1 MPQEVG
7 AMPEENTTAEEQ
19 PQTQSAPAPEDSGQS
34 HEIIAMREHISRLNE
49 ENKKHRLRAKEEAAQ
64 RDAALNENGQFKAL
78 AESLK
83 ARLEEIESGL
93 PELQQKA
100 ALFDEY
106 RQKESE
112 RVEKEIQTVPEH
124 WREVLTAAPD
134 LETKARILQTLKIN
148 KPEPAATGAPTATQ
162 NQPTAREVA
171 KSFLQNRAKSGG
183 HWSR

>member
-1 MPQEVG
+1 
-7 AMPEENTTAEEQ
+7 MPEENTTAEEQ
-19 PQTQSAPAPEDSGQS
+19 PQSESAPAPEDNGQS
-34 HEIIAMREHISRLNE
+34 HEITAMREHIGRLNE
-49 ENKKHRLRAKEEAAQ
+49 ENKKHRLRAKEEATQ

-83 ARLEEIESGL
+83 ARLQEIESDL
-93 PELQQKA
+93 PELQHKA
-100 ALFDEY
+100 ALFDDY

-112 RVEKEIQTVPEH
+112 RVEKEIQAAPEH

-162 NQPTAREVA
+162 NQPTARDIA
-171 KSFLQNRAKSGG
+171 KTFLTSRANSGG
-183 HWSR
+183 HWNR

>member
-1 MPQEVG
+1 
-7 AMPEENTTAEEQ
+7 MPEENTTAEEQ
-19 PQTQSAPAPEDSGQS
+19 PQNESAPAPEDNGQS
-34 HEIIAMREHISRLNE
+34 HEITAMREHIGRLNE
-49 ENKKHRLRAKEEAAQ
+49 ENKKHRLRAKEEATQ

-83 ARLEEIESGL
+83 ARLKEIESDL
-93 PELQQKA
+93 PELQHKA
-100 ALFDEY
+100 ALFDDY

-112 RVEKEIQTVPEH
+112 RVEKEIQAAPEH

-162 NQPTAREVA
+162 NQPTARDIA
-171 KSFLQNRAKSGG
+171 KAFLTSRANSGG
-183 HWSR
+183 HWNR